1 MKKMI
6 IEKPYIIAEMAC
18 SHEGQV
24 TLAKKIIDAAGDAG
38 ANAIQFQIWTAD
50 EVIVRHSPDY
60 KKLKNI
66 ELKRREWLSLLNYT
80 RENWPSL
87 SIIACVYDEESITF
101 CEEIGVD
108 AYKIHAADLS
118 NPKVLASV
126 ARTNKRI
133 DLSIGAATL
142 SEIDLAIKHLR
153 SESDSTIWLMY
164 GYQLFPTSVTSLNL
178 EYMNKISNLYGLTVG
193 YQDHCDADKPES
205 FWLPAAVFGM
215 GINVIEKHL
224 THDRSFKGLDHESA
238 LNPAEFKK
246 FVKMIN
252 TINISRGSGFPR
264 EFNEDEK
271 NYREYSRKSLV
282 ARHNLNQGYE
292 VKNNDLI
299 ALRAPK
305 LGVPP
310 DCISMIVGKKLKK
323 DISVHD
329 LVKIED
335 LQ

>member
-1 MKKMI
+1 MNI
-6 IEKPYIIAEMAC
+6 DKPYIIAEMAC

-24 TLAKKIIDAAGDAG
+24 ALAKKIIDAAGGAG
-38 ANAIQFQIWTAD
+38 ANAIQFQVWTAD

-60 KKLKNI
+60 NKLKNI
-66 ELKRREWLSLLNYT
+66 ELKREEWVCLLNYT
-80 RENWPSL
+80 RDNWPNL
-87 SIIACVYDEESITF
+87 SIIACVYDEESINF
-101 CEEIGVD
+101 CEKIGVD

-118 NPKVLASV
+118 NPKVLSSV

-142 SEIDLAIKHLR
+142 NEIDLAIKHLR

-178 EYMNKISNLYGLTVG
+178 EFMKKISNLYGLTVG
-193 YQDHCDADKPES
+193 YQDHCDADKAEA
-205 FWLPAAVFGM
+205 FWLPAAAFGM
-215 GINVIEKHL
+215 GVNVIEKHV
-224 THDRSFKGLDHESA
+224 THDRSLKGLDHESA
-238 LNPAEFKK
+238 LNPSEFKK
-246 FVKMIN
+246 FVSMIN
-252 TINISRGSGFPR
+252 TINISRGSGSPR

-271 NYREYSRKSLV
+271 KYREYSRKSLV
-282 ARHNLNQGYE
+282 ARHNLNQGSE

-305 LGVPP
+305 LGLPP
-310 DCISMIVGKKLKK
+310 DSIAMIVGKKLNK
-323 DISVHD
+323 DILVHD
-329 LVKIED
+329 LVTIED